1 MQVDDGVVQIY
12 MAEEE
17 LNRSQVRPG
26 FKEMGGVRMTHQMGR
41 HAFPHPSA
49 LAGAD
54 TRVPHHLRGNRF
66 VRAPVG
72 DRARKQVVGGAHPAT
87 NRPFVTEY
95 RQVVGGTPLLPRHRQ
110 KLLSLTGKN
119 S

>member
-1 MQVDDGVVQIY
+1 VQPSGLVDGIRRRECQPVQRGGDAVEVPLRQVQVDDGVVQIHV
-12 MAEEE
+12 AEKE

-41 HAFPHPSA
+41 HAFLHTRA

-54 TRVPHHLRGNRF
+54 TRVPQHLRGNRL

-72 DRARKQVVGGAHPAT
+72 DRARKQVVGG
-87 NRPFVTEY
+87 RIQ
-95 RQVVGGTPLLPRHRQ
+95 R
-110 KLLSLTGKN
+110 
-119 S
+119 